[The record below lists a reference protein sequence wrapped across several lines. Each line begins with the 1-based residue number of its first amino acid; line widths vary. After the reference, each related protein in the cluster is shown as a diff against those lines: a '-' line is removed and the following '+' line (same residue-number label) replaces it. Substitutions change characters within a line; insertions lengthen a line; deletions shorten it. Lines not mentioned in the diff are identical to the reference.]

1 MTNQLTV
8 KINIQDWLEECQRDE
23 LEVKE
28 KADIIKAIEEGKST
42 SKVACAALVC
52 RELSVAQ
59 EDIIR
64 PNKSLLLDGA
74 SGNIISIVRNQT
86 HEVTLFS
93 GAVEEVHDFNGR
105 ITNVNGT
112 EPEAEDDTGP
122 SFVGKNDPL
131 YIKRAQRYLEER
143 VPGHIEPRLIQ
154 IYESGGDV
162 HEAIKML
169 HTILDEMETR
179 ILG

>member
-1 MTNQLTV
+1 MNKQLEIKV
-8 KINIQDWLEECQRDE
+8 NVQDWLEECQRDE

-28 KADIIKAIEEGKST
+28 KKDIVEAIEKGKST
-42 SKVACAALVC
+42 SKVARAALIC
-52 RELSVAQ
+52 REVGVAQ

-74 SGNIISIVRNQT
+74 TGNIINIIREQT
-86 HEVTLFS
+86 HEVTLPS
-93 GAVEEVHDFNGR
+93 GAVEKVHDFNGR
-105 ITNVNGT
+105 ITNVNET

-122 SFVGKNDPL
+122 SFVGKNNPL
-131 YIKRAQRYLEER
+131 YIDRAQRYLEDR

-162 HEAIKML
+162 HEAVKAL
-169 HTILDEMETR
+169 HTVLDEMETR